1 MTTSVIEV
9 SDLVVEYQSSKGSVR
24 AVDGLDLHIAAG
36 EVYALLGENGAG
48 KTSTVE
54 VIEGHRRRLSGQVKV
69 LGIDPAAT
77 GRDRRELRDQI
88 GIVLQASG
96 IEPEITA
103 REALTLFRSPYR
115 NPRTIDEVVELV
127 DLREFVDQ
135 RVSTLSGGQRRRLDL
150 AVAVIGRPK
159 VLFLDEP
166 TTGFDPSARRRAW
179 DLISTL
185 RAGGTTIL
193 LTTHYLEEAEFLAD
207 RVGVISRGRML
218 IEGAPRDL
226 QQAHGQRVMSVDIV
240 GGGSGVDEDLQAG
253 LSQAL
258 AGVAEEIE
266 WIGSRVHVTSS
277 DTNAALE
284 RLTKWAAASGVILN
298 EWSIERP
305 SLEQVFL
312 KVNSD
317 EIEGDSRG

>member
-1 MTTSVIEV
+1 
-9 SDLVVEYQSSKGSVR
+9 VR

-77 GRDRRELRDQI
+77 GRYRRELRDQI

-218 IEGAPRDL
+218 IEGSPRDL

-277 DTNAALE
+277 DTDGALE

-317 EIEGDSRG
+317 EIEGGSRG

>member
-1 MTTSVIEV
+1 MTTSVVEV

>member
-9 SDLVVEYQSSKGSVR
+9 SDLVVEYESSKGSVR

>member
-1 MTTSVIEV
+1 MTTSVVEV

-179 DLISTL
+179 DLISML

-218 IEGAPRDL
+218 IEGAPQDL

-240 GGGSGVDEDLQAG
+240 VGGSGVDEDLQAG

-312 KVNSD
+312 KINSD

>member
-226 QQAHGQRVMSVDIV
+226 QQANGQRVMSVDIV

>member
-218 IEGAPRDL
+218 IEGAPQDL

-240 GGGSGVDEDLQAG
+240 VGGSGVDEDLQAG

-312 KVNSD
+312 KINSD

>member
-218 IEGAPRDL
+218 IEGSPRDL

-277 DTNAALE
+277 DTDGALE

-317 EIEGDSRG
+317 EIEGGSRG

>member
-1 MTTSVIEV
+1 MTTSVVEV

-179 DLISTL
+179 DLISML

-207 RVGVISRGRML
+207 RVGVISRGRTL
-218 IEGAPRDL
+218 IEGAPQDL

-240 GGGSGVDEDLQAG
+240 VGGSGVDEDLQAG

-312 KVNSD
+312 KINSD

>member
-240 GGGSGVDEDLQAG
+240 GVGSGVDEDLQAG

-312 KVNSD
+312 KINSD

>member
-1 MTTSVIEV
+1 MTKSVIEV

-317 EIEGDSRG
+317 EIEGGSRG

>member
-1 MTTSVIEV
+1 MTKSVIEV

-277 DTNAALE
+277 DTDGALE

>member
-1 MTTSVIEV
+1 MERSATNAHENPFIT
-9 SDLVVEYQSSKGSVR
+9 LGSR
-24 AVDGLDLHIAAG
+24 
-36 EVYALLGENGAG
+36 YA
-48 KTSTVE
+48 
-54 VIEGHRRRLSGQVKV
+54 RDPVKFAQEV

-240 GGGSGVDEDLQAG
+240 GGGSGVDEDLQAE

-312 KVNSD
+312 KINSD

>member
-24 AVDGLDLHIAAG
+24 AVDGLDLQIAAG

-277 DTNAALE
+277 DTNAAL
-284 RLTKWAAASGVILN
+284 
-298 EWSIERP
+298 
-305 SLEQVFL
+305 
-312 KVNSD
+312 
-317 EIEGDSRG
+317 

>member
-1 MTTSVIEV
+1 MTKSVIEV

>member
-1 MTTSVIEV
+1 MTKSVIEV

-266 WIGSRVHVTSS
+266 WIGSRAHVTSS

-317 EIEGDSRG
+317 EIEGGSRG

>member
-1 MTTSVIEV
+1 MTTSVVEV

-207 RVGVISRGRML
+207 RVGVISLGRML
-218 IEGAPRDL
+218 IEGAPQDL

-240 GGGSGVDEDLQAG
+240 VGGSGVDEDLQAG

>member
-1 MTTSVIEV
+1 MTTSVVEV

-179 DLISTL
+179 DLISML

-207 RVGVISRGRML
+207 RVGVISLGRML
-218 IEGAPRDL
+218 IEGAPQDL

-240 GGGSGVDEDLQAG
+240 VGGSGVDEDLQAG

-312 KVNSD
+312 KINSD

>member
-240 GGGSGVDEDLQAG
+240 GGGSGVDEDLQAE
-253 LSQAL
+253 LSQAV

>member
-1 MTTSVIEV
+1 MTKSVIEV

-103 REALTLFRSPYR
+103 REALTLVRSPYR

-218 IEGAPRDL
+218 IEGSPRDL

>member
-69 LGIDPAAT
+69 LGIDPAST

>member
-1 MTTSVIEV
+1 MTKSVIEV

-77 GRDRRELRDQI
+77 GRYRRELRDQI

-218 IEGAPRDL
+218 IEGSPRDL

>member
-9 SDLVVEYQSSKGSVR
+9 SDLVVEYESSKGSVR

-312 KVNSD
+312 KINSD

>member
-1 MTTSVIEV
+1 MTKSVIEV

-24 AVDGLDLHIAAG
+24 AVEGLDLHIAAG

-218 IEGAPRDL
+218 IEGSPRDL

-277 DTNAALE
+277 DTDGALE

-317 EIEGDSRG
+317 EIEGGSRG

>member
-1 MTTSVIEV
+1 MTKSVIEV

-77 GRDRRELRDQI
+77 GRYRRELRDQI

-277 DTNAALE
+277 DTDGALE

-317 EIEGDSRG
+317 EIEGGSRG

>member
-277 DTNAALE
+277 DTDGALE

-317 EIEGDSRG
+317 EIEGGSRG

>member
-1 MTTSVIEV
+1 MTKSVIEV

-218 IEGAPRDL
+218 IEGSPRDL

-317 EIEGDSRG
+317 EIEGGSRG

>member
-1 MTTSVIEV
+1 MTTSVVEV

-69 LGIDPAAT
+69 LGIDPAST

-240 GGGSGVDEDLQAG
+240 GVGSGVDEDLQAG

>member
-185 RAGGTTIL
+185 RSGGTTIL

-277 DTNAALE
+277 GTNAALE

>member
-277 DTNAALE
+277 DTNEALE

>member
-1 MTTSVIEV
+1 MTKSVIEV

-218 IEGAPRDL
+218 IEGSPRDL

-277 DTNAALE
+277 DTDGALE

>member
-266 WIGSRVHVTSS
+266 WVGSRVHVTSS

>member
-1 MTTSVIEV
+1 MTKSVIEV

-218 IEGAPRDL
+218 IEGSPRDL

-277 DTNAALE
+277 DTDGALE

-317 EIEGDSRG
+317 EIEGGSRG

>member
-1 MTTSVIEV
+1 MTTSVVEV

-277 DTNAALE
+277 DINAALE